1 MAIAIPPRPR
11 SGELILSSWGIGV
24 IDVLED
30 HEQRIETI
38 ESELPKRVTFI
49 ASAED
54 LTESSTTL
62 TTWQDKLVLNATGL
76 EEGKYL
82 ILWGANIGGS
92 RVGAI
97 EEVRLTVDDLEKDIV
112 QFSFYGAVTA
122 PHYPKQVGS
131 LIVDLTAGDHVIKIQ
146 FRSLSS
152 AYTAYIK
159 LARIQLFR
167 VA

>member
-1 MAIAIPPRPR
+1 
-11 SGELILSSWGIGV
+11 
-24 IDVLED
+24 
-30 HEQRIETI
+30 
-38 ESELPKRVTFI
+38 
-49 ASAED
+49 
-54 LTESSTTL
+54 
-62 TTWQDKLVLNATGL
+62 VLNATGL

-112 QFSFYGAVTA
+112 QFSFYNSVTA

-146 FRSLSS
+146 FRSVSTTYS
-152 AYTAYIK
+152 VYIK